1 MAAVSHRASER
12 EVFGGHIIAY
22 QTALPKPTAP
32 IHPSAASLKPLT
44 EEDNDIHHGYSTM
57 F

>member
-44 EEDNDIHHGYSTM
+44 EKDNDIHHGYSTM